1 MRQMARFS
9 WLACCVL
16 AGFPAFP
23 QQADFVFKT
32 DVRLVEVY
40 ASVFDHRGRY
50 LDGLTRERFA
60 LADNGAAQPIVAFE
74 GSTSEVSCAVLLD
87 TTGSMALALPA
98 VKNAVLRLIDEFRG
112 NDWVAVYGFDT
123 SIRTLQEFTRDK
135 STAKRAVLRTRAGGN
150 TALFDAV
157 ARVASEISTRS
168 GKKALI
174 VFTDGADN
182 ASMLNIESAKV
193 RAKKVG
199 IPIYTVAQGDALAS
213 AVLVRELRNISDFT
227 GGLSYTVRKPHE
239 VENVFQDISS
249 DLQHTYMLAYRPPAG
264 SEKKWRSIQVSVQG
278 LKQYRIR
285 AREGYLPD

>member
-1 MRQMARFS
+1 MMPIARFC
-9 WLACCVL
+9 LFACCVS
-16 AGFPAFP
+16 AGFPVFS

-40 ASVFDHRGRY
+40 ASVFDQKGRY

-60 LADNGAAQPIVAFE
+60 LADNGASQPIVAFE
-74 GSTSEVSCAVLLD
+74 GGTSEVSCAILLD
-87 TTGSMALALPA
+87 TTGSMAMALPA
-98 VKNAVLRLIDEFRG
+98 LKNAVLRLIDEFRD
-112 NDWVAVYGFDT
+112 NDWVAIYGFDT

-135 STAKRAVLRTRAGGN
+135 HAAKRAVLRTRAGGN

-182 ASMLNIESAKV
+182 ASMLNIDAAKA

-213 AVLVRELRNISDFT
+213 GVLVHELRNISDFT
-227 GGLSYTVRKPHE
+227 GGLAYTIRKPHE
-239 VENVFQDISS
+239 VEGVFQDISS
-249 DLQHTYMLAYRPPAG
+249 DLQHTYMLAYKPPAG
-264 SEKKWRSIQVSVQG
+264 SEKKWRTIEVSVQG

-285 AREGYLPD
+285 AREGYFPE